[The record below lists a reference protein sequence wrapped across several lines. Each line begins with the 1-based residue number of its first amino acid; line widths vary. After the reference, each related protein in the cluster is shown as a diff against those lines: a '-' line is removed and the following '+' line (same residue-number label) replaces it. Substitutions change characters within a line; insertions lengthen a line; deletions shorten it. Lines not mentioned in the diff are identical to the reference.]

1 MGRQEIGGRNT
12 QKEVGKSD
20 RQKEVKQTEGR
31 KATGRQKVVK
41 S

>member
-20 RQKEVKQTEGR
+20 RQKEVKQTEGS